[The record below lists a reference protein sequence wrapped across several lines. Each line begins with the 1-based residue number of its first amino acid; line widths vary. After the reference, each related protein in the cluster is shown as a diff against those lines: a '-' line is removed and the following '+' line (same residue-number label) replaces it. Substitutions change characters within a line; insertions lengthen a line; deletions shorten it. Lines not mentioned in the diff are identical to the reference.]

1 MLPNANIILFG
12 FLKTAC
18 SIASILLLL
27 CHRVHAADEL
37 SFSRDV
43 RPILSEMC
51 FSCHG
56 PDENGR
62 KGELLLS
69 EMAGALQGGQ
79 SGQPAIVPGK
89 PALSEM
95 VKRLHS
101 KDPDERMPPGETKKN
116 LSPAQITILEK
127 WIESGAKYETHWAF
141 VPPTIPPAITDRP
154 NSNIPHPIDALV
166 RATLARNNLS
176 PTQQADKSTLY
187 RRLSFDLIGLPPSPG
202 RTSGISFR

>member
-1 MLPNANIILFG
+1 MRFNMPLTKPNFHFVLTVLSYLAM
-12 FLKTAC
+12 TSC
-18 SIASILLLL
+18 
-27 CHRVHAADEL
+27 VQADEL

-56 PDENGR
+56 PDEKGR

>member
-1 MLPNANIILFG
+1 MLPNAILCLFG
-12 FLKTAC
+12 SSKTAC
-18 SIASILLLL
+18 SLASILLLL
-27 CHRVHAADEL
+27 CHSAHAADEL

-56 PDENGR
+56 PDEKGR

-95 VKRLHS
+95 IKRLHS
-101 KDPDERMPPGETKKN
+101 QDPDERMPPGETKKN

-127 WIESGAKYETHWAF
+127 WIESGAKYEKHWAF
-141 VPPTIPPAITDRP
+141 VPPTLPPAITDQP
-154 NSNIPHPIDALV
+154 NSKIPHPIDALV
-166 RATLARNNLS
+166 RATLARNDLS
-176 PTQQADKSTLY
+176 PT
-187 RRLSFDLIGLPPSPG
+187 
-202 RTSGISFR
+202 